1 MKELNANT
9 VRIYTTLSPDFYASL
24 KEFNDAEMAA
34 GRKPLLVLHGIWSPE
49 EELNDDE
56 AGTDA
61 FRTDLTNHFYRNIE
75 SVVGAVHGAGYFE
88 VRRARTRAD
97 LPSWGAREAGALT
110 PVAVLGAPPWRLA
123 RTAPEPQ
130 EGAVHGGRVKV
141 RARLGA
147 RHRVVGARGQRHERA
162 AQRHAA
168 VPRHL
173 RRGDAGRQSL

>member
-1 MKELNANT
+1 MAPGTHTLARHAPCGRPAHSDDYKRYFNYMKELNANT

-34 GRKPLLVLHGIWSPE
+34 GRKPILVLHGIWSPE

-88 VRRARTRAD
+88 VRRARAHCQLEMRAKG
-97 LPSWGAREAGALT
+97 SLT
-110 PVAVLGAPPWRLA
+110 LVAMLGAIPC
-123 RTAPEPQ
+123 
-130 EGAVHGGRVKV
+130 
-141 RARLGA
+141 RLG
-147 RHRVVGARGQRHERA
+147 V
-162 AQRHAA
+162 
-168 VPRHL
+168 
-173 RRGDAGRQSL
+173 